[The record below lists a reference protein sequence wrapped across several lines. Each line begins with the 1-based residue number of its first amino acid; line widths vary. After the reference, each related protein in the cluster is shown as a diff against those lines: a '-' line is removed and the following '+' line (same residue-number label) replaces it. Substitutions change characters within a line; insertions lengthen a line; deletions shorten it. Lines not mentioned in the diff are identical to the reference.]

1 MKNIQI
7 PWSLVIVQYLN
18 VTSFFFLTFYNSHFI
33 CWRFLERSSFHNIDI
48 KLQCLQSLEVAN
60 SIVCLL
66 MIDFVGMEISH
77 CTAIIYVTCETW
89 TSLYIPFVSST
100 SQSKNFNHV
109 YLNPLLYIG
118 LWVICPHKVTCT
130 VQGEFKQYSIPVWE
144 SVAPQRQCNIR
155 SAQRR

>member
-1 MKNIQI
+1 MVFSYSAIYKCNLFLLSYFLQ
-7 PWSLVIVQYLN
+7 
-18 VTSFFFLTFYNSHFI
+18 LTFYLLKIFGKI
-33 CWRFLERSSFHNIDI
+33 RSSFHNIDI

-77 CTAIIYVTCETW
+77 CTAMIHVTCETW

-100 SQSKNFNHV
+100 SPSKNFNHI

-144 SVAPQRQCNIR
+144 SVAPQRQFNIC